1 MKIDEIKV
9 GEHYYSWGRAT
20 NGGFRL
26 LDLHIKFKYKW
37 TCGGFMYE
45 VAELGNREL
54 GDWSG
59 YPDNLY
65 KTIDDALNNLQKKV
79 QELVDSRKPKK
90 DKAEIVK
97 CSSPYICCDTCLRLV
112 SNHEYGDWC
121 ESHQVAI
128 DKPKESICKGAAEYK
143 CFDVRINQL
152 VREATNTTED
162 KKNACT
168 EIH

>member
-1 MKIDEIKV
+1 MKIDKIEV
-9 GEHYYSWGRAT
+9 GGDYYGWGCTT

-26 LDLHIKFKYKW
+26 LHFAIRFKYKW
-37 TCGGFMYE
+37 TCGGIVYE
-45 VAELGNREL
+45 VGDYGDHEL

-65 KTIDDALNNLQKKV
+65 NSINDALASLQKKV
-79 QELVDSRKPKK
+79 QELVNSRKPQKSK
-90 DKAEIVK
+90 VEIVK

-143 CFDVRINQL
+143 CFDVQINRL
-152 VREATNTTED
+152 VHGSNKSKEED
-162 KKNACT
+162 K
-168 EIH
+168 